1 MRVKTFRGESITAVL
16 AQVRQELG
24 PEAVILSNQTIREEG
39 ASLCEVMAALEQPT
53 PPPSP
58 PQQEEETGSIAALY
72 RQAAQPVS
80 PTSPGQTADW
90 KREWGEIKGHL
101 LALLRPRLDFS
112 ALTPRQRLAL
122 EYLEREGVDEGSVLA
137 LYRTII
143 ERGEQTVIPALSR
156 LVRVKALTTESWPR
170 TAHMFV
176 GPSGVGKTSTVL
188 RMALAARR
196 RAPEERVLVVNTD
209 TTRSKGRLLLR
220 HYAELSGLSYEE
232 ANGPEDFK
240 RIFEAAA
247 KGETVFV
254 DTPSLCGEGAIAEWS
269 LEMGL
274 AGRKGLAAHLVLSPM
289 FASGAARRKWPL
301 RSVRSLIARSLR
313 NSLFGRRSNPAGLPL
328 FSEKAWTCFFRKE
341 TFRHM
346 EWCSPFKRPLAN
358 TLDTADLAI
367 SQPHLDAPG
376 MKWRF
381 GQNIFDDS
389 FGECAGTLIL
399 FQNNGHG
406 QSRPDIG
413 PLRSVWHGVISEI
426 VEGSGRRRRSKF
438 LFFWST
444 EFCLLSFIT
453 RLLPIIPP
461 AWRCQKPVWP
471 VNGSGPKDR
480 EAQSGQY
487 K

>member
-289 FASGAARRKWPL
+289 YSSAHATHMLRVNRCEHLASLVWTKLDEACNYGSLVNMAHASSLPVSALAFGPELTSGMVPASGKAVWKL
-301 RSVRSLIARSLR
+301 
-313 NSLFGRRSNPAGLPL
+313 LFKHQLPGDYPDADAG
-328 FSEKAWTCFFRKE
+328 A
-341 TFRHM
+341 
-346 EWCSPFKRPLAN
+346 
-358 TLDTADLAI
+358 
-367 SQPHLDAPG
+367 
-376 MKWRF
+376 
-381 GQNIFDDS
+381 
-389 FGECAGTLIL
+389 
-399 FQNNGHG
+399 
-406 QSRPDIG
+406 
-413 PLRSVWHGVISEI
+413 
-426 VEGSGRRRRSKF
+426 
-438 LFFWST
+438 
-444 EFCLLSFIT
+444 
-453 RLLPIIPP
+453 
-461 AWRCQKPVWP
+461 
-471 VNGSGPKDR
+471 
-480 EAQSGQY
+480 
-487 K
+487 